1 MGLFDFLKKKKKKKE
16 DAAPGKEKTMLT
28 IGSAYSFQ
36 EIKPSLSGESR
47 PGSVSPRAYKA
58 MNVGSRI

>member
-1 MGLFDFLKKKKKKKE
+1 
-16 DAAPGKEKTMLT
+16 MLT